1 MKGESVEM
9 KKVKKLF
16 VLVLI
21 AGVLS
26 LGLTGCKDKS
36 EHPTGDHPSSEQS
49 TEKAATQEHPSGEHP
64 TEEAAPQEHPAGEH
78 PTGEKSAEEHPAGE
92 HPTGEHPK

>member
-9 KKVKKLF
+9 NKVKKLF

-21 AGVLS
+21 AGIVS

-64 TEEAAPQEHPAGEH
+64 TEEAAPQEHP
-78 PTGEKSAEEHPAGE
+78 
-92 HPTGEHPK
+92 TGEHPK